1 MKKSVEK
8 VLICKGDRTSGLQIT
23 APGTT
28 ATYIAEGEVTVL
40 DKNKNIM
47 TAGATIADSD
57 VIYVVEGTSET
68 FSYVNEAGTTTTSA
82 RRLRYSDPIQASAV
96 TVYSGT
102 AYDAPKEAIVT
113 IDGSTFTPVVGDVYK
128 IRVVYKDMF
137 ERPGQYTRT
146 YQFIA
151 TDTDPDTVFAAI
163 AALINADK
171 IARVTAT
178 VDAVAH
184 TLTITGKVTE
194 DDTEVTS
201 ISGYLQVNPKVFLYS
216 DNFDTATVT
225 YSTNPSPGSG
235 TWKQVRDEEKWSQGY
250 VGQTNRTKFPVIG
263 PTFRTVKDQEYNT
276 IVINHKNWYTAPDRY
291 EKQVDITTK
300 IFIPVSSTQNA
311 ALLAVLNPWM
321 ASIEKGFDNISF

>member
-8 VLICKGDRTSGLQIT
+8 ILICKGDRTSGLQIT

-28 ATYIAEGEVTVL
+28 ATYIAEGEVAVL
-40 DKNKNIM
+40 DKNKVLM
-47 TAGATIADSD
+47 AAGDTISDSD
-57 VIYVVEGTSET
+57 VIYIVEGTSST
-68 FSYVNEAGTTTTSA
+68 FTYVNEAGTTTTGA
-82 RRLRYSDPIQASAV
+82 RRLRYSDPIQGIAV
-96 TVYSGT
+96 TVYSGK
-102 AYDAPKEAIVT
+102 AYDAPKEAIIT
-113 IDGSTFTPVVGDVYK
+113 IDGTTFSPVVGDIYK
-128 IRVVYKDMF
+128 LRIVYKDMN
-137 ERPGQYTRT
+137 ERPGQVTKT

-151 TDTDPDTVFAAI
+151 TDTDPDTVFAGLVS
-163 AALINADK
+163 LINADK
-171 IARVTAT
+171 TTRVVAT
-178 VDAVAH
+178 SEAVGH
-184 TLTITGKVTE
+184 TMTITGKVVD

-216 DNFDTATVT
+216 DNFDTTTVT
-225 YSTNPSPGSG
+225 YSTNPTPGSG
-235 TWKQVRDEEKWSQGY
+235 NWKLVRDEEKWSQGY

-263 PTFRTVKDQEYNT
+263 PAFRTVKDQEYNT

-321 ASIEKGFDNISF
+321 ASTERGFTSIAF